1 MPGMGAMGYPKQYEA
16 NKSDEEIINE
26 KTRIDNEAY
35 NKANARKNKS
45 NQNSVWQN
53 PTTPTVSG
61 VSALD
66 NIGGSF
72 RDKWNKVA
80 PKLAEE
86 QKAKKAAEEAS
97 KESTSEKAS
106 EDLNPWDISGSLNNL
121 GDKLTGKSTSESSE
135 GEKDTYKSGNP
146 NGELKVDIDA
156 KPEDGMGR
164 LDKESKGKI
173 EDLSDKINS
182 SENGIDSE
190 GKPLPAPAKEKST
203 SAPTTTVS
211 VSKPRAKFTGSRRN
225 PDLENEGKTK
235 EWYEKLANSSYAKD
249 KKYEADMQAYN
260 KMKSDEIA
268 KNGYYT
274 DSQGVKV
281 YAKAMSDTPKEKK
294 NA

>member
-1 MPGMGAMGYPKQYEA
+1 MPGMGATYYSNQREV
-16 NKSDEEIINE
+16 NKSDEDIINE
-26 KTRIDNEAY
+26 KTKIDNEAY
-35 NKANARKNKS
+35 NKANALKNKS

-66 NIGGSF
+66 KIVSSY
-72 RDKWNKVA
+72 RDIHRWDKDKWDKAA

-86 QKAKKAAEEAS
+86 QKAKKASKEVS
-97 KESTSEKAS
+97 KESAPKKAS
-106 EDLNPWDISGSLNNL
+106 EDLNPWDVSTSFSNL
-121 GDKLTGKSTSESSE
+121 GDKVTGKSNSESSE

-146 NGELKVDIDA
+146 NGELKVDVNA

-164 LDKESKGKI
+164 LDKES
-173 EDLSDKINS
+173 NQS
-182 SENGIDSE
+182 SESS
-190 GKPLPAPAKEKST
+190 APAKEEPA
-203 SAPTTTVS
+203 SAPTTTAP
-211 VSKPRAKFTGSRRN
+211 VSKPRAKSTGSRRN
-225 PDLENEGKTK
+225 PDLANEGKTK
-235 EWYEKLANSSYAKD
+235 EWYENLANSSYAKD

-294 NA
+294 KNA

>member
-26 KTRIDNEAY
+26 KTKIDNEAY
-35 NKANARKNKS
+35 NKANTLKNKS
-45 NQNSVWQN
+45 KQNSVWQN

-61 VSALD
+61 ISALD
-66 NIGGSF
+66 KITSSYRDIHRWD
-72 RDKWNKVA
+72 RDKWDKAA
-80 PKLAEE
+80 PALAEE
-86 QKAKKAAEEAS
+86 QKAKKATEEAS
-97 KESTSEKAS
+97 KETTPKKAS
-106 EDLNPWDISGSLNNL
+106 EDLNPWDVSASFDNL
-121 GDKLTGKSTSESSE
+121 GDKVTGKSNSESSE

-146 NGELKVDIDA
+146 NGELKVDVNA

-164 LDKESKGKI
+164 LDKESEKPV
-173 EDLSDKINS
+173 ES
-182 SENGIDSE
+182 S
-190 GKPLPAPAKEKST
+190 APAKEEPT
-203 SAPTTTVS
+203 SAPTTTAP
-211 VSKPRAKFTGSRRN
+211 VSKPKAKAKSSDSRRN
-225 PDLENEGKTK
+225 PDLANEGKTK
-235 EWYEKLANSSYAKD
+235 EWYENLANSSYAKD